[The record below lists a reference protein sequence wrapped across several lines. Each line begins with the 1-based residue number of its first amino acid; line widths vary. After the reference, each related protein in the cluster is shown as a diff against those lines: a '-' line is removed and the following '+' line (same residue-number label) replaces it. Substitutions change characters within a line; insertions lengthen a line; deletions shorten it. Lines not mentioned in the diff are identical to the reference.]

1 MWTEL
6 FMENQDYLL
15 AEIEA
20 VQKEL
25 ERYRAAIAASDSEEL
40 YKLLDEGSKIK
51 ERILR
56 NGQD

>member
-1 MWTEL
+1 M
-6 FMENQDYLL
+6 
-15 AEIEA
+15 A
-20 VQKEL
+20 VKHT
-25 ERYRAAIAASDSEEL
+25 SEEL